1 MNLRTRF
8 RLASVGLLAML
19 AACASSNK
27 MPDVPYPAFVST
39 GEIPEQFLAALPGIR
54 ARVYSSDMRTR
65 TMSARVDIPRDWK
78 GTTGGDPGK
87 SLEIFVLAGELQ
99 FSDFKLGPGGYAY
112 VPPGSL
118 GFSLVS
124 DDGAQVLYFLD
135 EVDPSSVIRSPV
147 ILDSKLVDWH
157 PVGQG
162 LSERSLRDDPGS
174 GARSWLLRIEP
185 GAVQAWEA
193 SGVAREGYL
202 VRGQYRHSECVAG
215 VPVVAD
221 YPAGGYFR
229 RPPMAFNGGPE
240 SVATTETVWFLR
252 ELEKGETQVEAGCY

>member
-1 MNLRTRF
+1 MNF
-8 RLASVGLLAML
+8 HIQIRLVTAGLLALL
-19 AACASSNK
+19 AACASNNK
-27 MPDVPYPAFVST
+27 MPDVPYPAFVAT
-39 GEIPEQFLAALPGIR
+39 GEIQEQFLAALPGIR

-99 FSDFKLGPGGYAY
+99 FSDFRLGPGGYAY

-147 ILDSKLVDWH
+147 ILDSRLVDWQ
-157 PVGQG
+157 PVGRG
-162 LSERSLRDDPGS
+162 LFKRSLRDDPGS

-185 GAVQAWEA
+185 GAMQAWE
-193 SGVAREGYL
+193 SSSVAREGYL
-202 VRGQYRHSECVAG
+202 VSGQYRHSECVAG
-215 VPVVAD
+215 VSVTAD
-221 YPAGGYFR
+221 YPVGGYFR
-229 RPPMAFNGGPE
+229 RPAMAVNGGPE
-240 SVATTETVWFLR
+240 SVATTETIWFLR
-252 ELEKGETQVEAGCY
+252 ELEKGELRVEDGCL